1 MAESKKDNR
10 KQDRLFVVTSSP
22 HVKDS
27 ESVPHIM
34 HQVVLALLP
43 AVLAAV
49 YFFGFRAILVLLVS
63 TGVSLLTEHLIQ
75 KWRGRSSTLKDGSA
89 LITGILLGLILPPG
103 FPLWAAGLGAVVAIG
118 MGKMVFGGLGHNIFN
133 PALVGRA
140 FLQAAFPVLITT
152 WSLPVEKLTSTMVS
166 ATTQAT
172 PLAAMKFQHQL
183 TAYADLFWGHTGGSL
198 GETSAFAILLGG
210 LYLVAKNYADWRII
224 SGIFAGT
231 ISLSAILWLL
241 APETYANPL
250 FHLLSGGFLLGT
262 FFMATDMV
270 TSPITTKGRWIFG
283 IGIGLLIVIIR
294 SFGGLPEGVMYSI
307 LFMNALTPLIDQ
319 YTRPAVFGSLK
330 NSPGSVS

>member
-1 MAESKKDNR
+1 MADSKKGNQNQE
-10 KQDRLFVVTSSP
+10 KLFIVTPSP
-22 HVKDS
+22 HVRDT

-49 YFFGFRAILVLLVS
+49 YFFGLRAVMVLLVS
-63 TGVSLLTEHLIQ
+63 TGVSMLTEHLIQ
-75 KWRGRSSTLKDGSA
+75 KWRRKPSTLKDYSA
-89 LITGILLGLILPPG
+89 LITGILLALILPPG
-103 FPLWAAGLGAVVAIG
+103 FPLWATALGAVVAIG

-152 WSLPVEKLTSTMVS
+152 WSLPVEKFTATSVT

-183 TAYADLFWGHTGGSL
+183 TAYADLFWGNTGGSL

-210 LYLVAKNYADWRII
+210 LYLLVKNYADWRIV

-241 APETYANPL
+241 SPESYANPL

-283 IGIGLLIVIIR
+283 IGTGLLIVIIR

-307 LFMNALTPLIDQ
+307 LLMNALTPLIDQ
-319 YTRPAVFGSLK
+319 YTRPTVFGSTAT
-330 NSPGSVS
+330 SQGSGS